1 MTVAQVEAAPLGF
14 VAAGEPRWEFFK
26 SQLLPGDE
34 IRQIVSTR
42 PGKTGSGYT
51 ILRGGKF
58 IGLTLIVSEV

>member
-1 MTVAQVEAAPLGF
+1 MTVAEVEAAPLGF

-34 IRQIVSTR
+34 IRQITSTR
-42 PGKTGSGYT
+42 PGKTGAGYT
-51 ILRGGKF
+51 IMRAGKF